1 MDELF
6 LNTSL
11 DTLVETNAVEIRK
24 FSSLMNSS
32 RGVSLVITCIREEDE
47 EEEEEEEEEEKL
59 PVKEIAQVIT
69 NAQKAGEYATI
80 DTDSDEEEYDVEE
93 IEISGVKYYT
103 TDLKNGVI
111 FEFLENEDIGEE
123 LGKLQNGV
131 LFLS

>member
-47 EEEEEEEEEEKL
+47 EEEEEEEEGASL
-59 PVKEIAQVIT
+59 
-69 NAQKAGEYATI
+69 
-80 DTDSDEEEYDVEE
+80 
-93 IEISGVKYYT
+93 
-103 TDLKNGVI
+103 
-111 FEFLENEDIGEE
+111 
-123 LGKLQNGV
+123 
-131 LFLS
+131 LFLFAAALPASSFSFSLLSSFSTSAGVMAIKSV

>member
-47 EEEEEEEEEEKL
+47 EEEEEEEEEGASL
-59 PVKEIAQVIT
+59 
-69 NAQKAGEYATI
+69 
-80 DTDSDEEEYDVEE
+80 
-93 IEISGVKYYT
+93 
-103 TDLKNGVI
+103 
-111 FEFLENEDIGEE
+111 
-123 LGKLQNGV
+123 
-131 LFLS
+131 LFLFAAALPASSFSFSLLSSFSTSAGVMAIKSV